1 MYCCVVYTA
10 AIGFPVIIMLLLPLR
25 MLLVPRMSF
34 TREELAILDGPAA
47 SPFVSY
53 TRPHVNF
60 VIGGGCLAIN
70 NGIVD
75 NLHRRVVTLVSH
87 SMVVLTPLLLDDGVC
102 RRKLVDASGIII
114 PKLDR

>member
-1 MYCCVVYTA
+1 MYCCVVFTA

-25 MLLVPRMSF
+25 MVVVPRMSF

-53 TRPHVNF
+53 TRPRVNF
-60 VIGGGCLAIN
+60 VIGGRCLAIK

-75 NLHRRVVTLVSH
+75 NLHRGVVTLASH
-87 SMVVLTPLLLDDGVC
+87 LLVYSLPC
-102 RRKLVDASGIII
+102 F
-114 PKLDR
+114 

>member
-1 MYCCVVYTA
+1 MYCCIVCTA
-10 AIGFPVIIMLLLPLR
+10 AISFPVIIMLLLPLR

-70 NGIVD
+70 NRHCRQSPPSSGHAGFAI
-75 NLHRRVVTLVSH
+75 NGL
-87 SMVVLTPLLLDDGVC
+87 LTPLLLDDGVR
-102 RRKLVDASGIII
+102 RRKLVDASGIM

>member
-1 MYCCVVYTA
+1 
-10 AIGFPVIIMLLLPLR
+10 MLLLPLR

-60 VIGGGCLAIN
+60 VIGGRCLVIN

-75 NLHRRVVTLVSH
+75 NLHRRVVTLASYLILN
-87 SMVVLTPLLLDDGVC
+87 SLAPLLLDDGVR
-102 RRKLVDASGIII
+102 RRKLVGTSGVMM
-114 PKLDR
+114 PKLDIGSFADNSI